1 MRRAVPILAAALA
14 LLLAGAPAIATA
26 AACPRTTVADLED
39 EVMCPVCQTTL
50 ALAREAPLAKRE
62 RAFITHLVRSCE
74 SKQQIKRAL
83 LDEFGPN
90 VLALPEAKGF
100 DASVYVLP
108 VVGGALALAGVALM
122 LARWRRRGRDT
133 PAAPS
138 RRRTRTE
145 DLLLEAEL
153 DRLR

>member
-1 MRRAVPILAAALA
+1 
-14 LLLAGAPAIATA
+14 
-26 AACPRTTVADLED
+26 
-39 EVMCPVCQTTL
+39 
-50 ALAREAPLAKRE
+50 
-62 RAFITHLVRSCE
+62 
-74 SKQQIKRAL
+74 
-83 LDEFGPN
+83 
-90 VLALPEAKGF
+90 LPEAKGF

-122 LARWRRRGRDT
+122 LARWRRRGRDK